1 VIKDPEEWEQDLKW
15 NLWRSGC
22 SRWGLYNLRLGSSST
37 RLYGLCMLRDLF
49 GNMESW
55 EMLER
60 AVGKRAGTDVSTLSI
75 NSRADL

>member
-1 VIKDPEEWEQDLKW
+1 
-15 NLWRSGC
+15 
-22 SRWGLYNLRLGSSST
+22 
-37 RLYGLCMLRDLF
+37 MLRDLS

-55 EMLER
+55 EILER